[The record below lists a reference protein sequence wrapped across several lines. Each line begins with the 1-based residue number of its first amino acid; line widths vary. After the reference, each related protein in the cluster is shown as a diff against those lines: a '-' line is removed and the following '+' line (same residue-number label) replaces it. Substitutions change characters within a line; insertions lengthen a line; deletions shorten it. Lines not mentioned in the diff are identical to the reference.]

1 LRNFPIS
8 LKILGFFYLKLKK
21 LGFMPDFIHLHT
33 HTHYS
38 MLTSPIFPID
48 LFNKCLDLGM
58 NAVAVTDH
66 AALFNMPELFS
77 EAKKVSQQRGQRF
90 KLIVGAELFIAPT
103 SRHSKSTTEV
113 HHLNVLVKDAKGYRN
128 LCKIL
133 SIAAREGFYYRPRA
147 DKDTLFKYADGLICM
162 TSCNR
167 GELAKLVLQNNEAG
181 AEQFV
186 KEHKDVFGDDFYIEL
201 ERHNAPEDSRLNESL
216 IRLARKFDVKLVATN
231 DVHYLEKKDA
241 EIQEVMLAMKSK
253 STLSTPKRMR
263 LPTPEFYL
271 KSPAEMALLFDNTHR
286 ELSHTL
292 EINEKCTFD
301 FHDIAPQLPYFKIP
315 GGFKDDS
322 DYLRYLTYQGAV
334 RKYGDLDALGERGEK
349 IRNRIE
355 YELTTIAKMG
365 FSSYFLIVS
374 DLIAASR
381 KQGYSVGPGRGS
393 VAGSIVAYLM
403 DITRVEPLQYDLLF
417 ERFLNP
423 ERISMPDIDIDF
435 TPVGKQRVLD
445 YTIERY
451 GEGSVAKVIAISTLG
466 AKAVIKDVGRVLEL
480 PLDEVTRIT
489 KLVPNKPIGAALR
502 DFVYGKRD
510 TQGGFE
516 IEPVKELQDLLKH
529 SDVRIRKLMEYSLA
543 LEGRARNVSVHA
555 AGVVIT
561 NGSIDDYVPLYIS
574 DKVETEERRYADEEP
589 DDFTE
594 RAVLLHKS
602 KDEKQVVTQFDKD
615 WIEKAGLLKIDYL
628 GLETLAVIDETL
640 RLIEKRY
647 KVVLDLEKLPIDDAK
662 TFKIFQ
668 DGKMAGIFQFESSGM
683 QSYMMQ
689 LRPTC
694 IDDIIAMNA
703 LYRPG
708 PMDLIPRYIERKHG
722 HEAVEYPHPWLEP
735 ILKSTYGI
743 PVYQE
748 QVMQMAQ
755 VMAGYTLGGADI
767 LRRAMGKKEKE
778 KMAQERQKFVK
789 GAAER
794 GISEAKAHE
803 VFDMME
809 KFAGYGFNK
818 SHAAAYGLLA
828 YWTAYLKAHYTAEFM
843 CAILNSEAGDS
854 ERMRHLTDEMKS
866 MGIKILPPSINKSD
880 ALSTVEDMPAGAKAI
895 RIGFSAIKH
904 VGSAAK
910 EIVAARKR
918 RKKHFKN
925 LFELCSSVDL
935 RVVSKKALESL
946 IEAGTMDEFGVDRAS
961 LLANV
966 ERALEFGQKQNRHV
980 TLGQEGF
987 FSDEKFMP
995 SEELA
1000 YPELLKAEPW
1010 SLSETL
1016 QREVALVGFYLSS
1029 HPLDAYRRD
1038 WLAFATLKLGNKSFE
1053 PQRLYRVIGLLTDV
1067 KLHLDKKGNAMLFG
1081 TVEDFEG
1088 KADFTVFASVYERF
1102 EKELQK
1108 DAIVMLI
1115 AEADR
1120 KDHQTKLLVQEVI
1133 PIRKVRDKFIQRV
1146 VLRLD
1151 LHDSEA
1157 LSKAKAVKDI
1167 CSVHRGAVP
1176 IEFELSYM
1184 EQGRSEHLR
1193 LFARKA
1199 TIDPDDETLEKLES
1213 ALGVDAVRLSS

>member
-1 LRNFPIS
+1 
-8 LKILGFFYLKLKK
+8 
-21 LGFMPDFIHLHT
+21 MPDFIHLHT

-147 DKDTLFKYADGLICM
+147 DKDTLFEYADGLICM

-510 TQGGFE
+510 KQGGFE

-1167 CSVHRGAVP
+1167 CSMHRGAVP

>member
-880 ALSTVEDMPAGAKAI
+880 TLSTVEDMPAGAKAI

>member
-1 LRNFPIS
+1 
-8 LKILGFFYLKLKK
+8 
-21 LGFMPDFIHLHT
+21 MPDFIHLHT

-77 EAKKVSQQRGQRF
+77 EARKVSQQRGQRF

-147 DKDTLFKYADGLICM
+147 DKDTLFEYADGLICM

-510 TQGGFE
+510 KQGGFE

-1167 CSVHRGAVP
+1167 CSMHRGAVP

>member
-1 LRNFPIS
+1 
-8 LKILGFFYLKLKK
+8 
-21 LGFMPDFIHLHT
+21 MPDFIHLHT

-574 DKVETEERRYADEEP
+574 DKVETEERRYAVEEP

-1167 CSVHRGAVP
+1167 CSMHRGAVP

>member
-1 LRNFPIS
+1 
-8 LKILGFFYLKLKK
+8 
-21 LGFMPDFIHLHT
+21 MPDFIHLHT

-253 STLSTPKRMR
+253 STLSMPKRMR

-510 TQGGFE
+510 KQGGFE

-1167 CSVHRGAVP
+1167 CSMHRGAVP

>member
-510 TQGGFE
+510 KQGGFE

-1167 CSVHRGAVP
+1167 CSMHRGAVP

>member
-1 LRNFPIS
+1 
-8 LKILGFFYLKLKK
+8 
-21 LGFMPDFIHLHT
+21 
-33 HTHYS
+33 

>member
-1 LRNFPIS
+1 
-8 LKILGFFYLKLKK
+8 
-21 LGFMPDFIHLHT
+21 
-33 HTHYS
+33 

-510 TQGGFE
+510 KQSGFE

-1167 CSVHRGAVP
+1167 CSMHRGAVP

>member
-1 LRNFPIS
+1 
-8 LKILGFFYLKLKK
+8 
-21 LGFMPDFIHLHT
+21 MPDFIHLHT

-489 KLVPNKPIGAALR
+489 KLVPNKPISAALR

-1167 CSVHRGAVP
+1167 CSMHRGAVP

>member
-1 LRNFPIS
+1 LRNFPIG

>member
-77 EAKKVSQQRGQRF
+77 EARKVSQQRGQRF

-147 DKDTLFKYADGLICM
+147 DKDTLFEYADGLICM

-510 TQGGFE
+510 KQGGFE

-1167 CSVHRGAVP
+1167 CSMHRGAVP

>member
-1 LRNFPIS
+1 
-8 LKILGFFYLKLKK
+8 
-21 LGFMPDFIHLHT
+21 MPDFIHLHT

-1167 CSVHRGAVP
+1167 CSMHRGAVP

>member
-1 LRNFPIS
+1 
-8 LKILGFFYLKLKK
+8 
-21 LGFMPDFIHLHT
+21 MPDFIHLHT

-510 TQGGFE
+510 KQGGFE

-1167 CSVHRGAVP
+1167 CSMHRGAVP

>member
-1 LRNFPIS
+1 
-8 LKILGFFYLKLKK
+8 
-21 LGFMPDFIHLHT
+21 MPDFIHLHT

-510 TQGGFE
+510 KQGGFE

-1167 CSVHRGAVP
+1167 CSMHRGAVP
-1176 IEFELSYM
+1176 IDFELSYM

>member
-1 LRNFPIS
+1 
-8 LKILGFFYLKLKK
+8 
-21 LGFMPDFIHLHT
+21 MPDFIHLHT